1 MTGLPNWRHRLVLSS
16 STLKDVST
24 TVLGPET
31 QHSPALAY
39 RCNREIN
46 LLWKP
51 FCNSFFKK
59 CSNSSLSW
67 VSYSDCGLQLTVKQ
81 SISAGV
87 RYTKQRPFMPFRKSP
102 SQGENKKCLEVIHMY
117 SYTHIHQENM
127 YNLMISPAPA
137 LMNGIFSERSLLKE
151 KRTFRHL
158 NCQHFFFL

>member
-87 RYTKQRPFMPFRKSP
+87 RYTKQRPFMSFRKSP
-102 SQGENKKCLEVIHMY
+102 SQGEKKKKCAWK
-117 SYTHIHQENM
+117 SYTRTHTHTYTKKICTTWWYLQLQPWWM
-127 YNLMISPAPA
+127 VS
-137 LMNGIFSERSLLKE
+137 SERDLFW
-151 KRTFRHL
+151 KRRGPLDT
-158 NCQHFFFL
+158 